1 MILDPRGPSIEF
13 QSIVRRDD
21 LVVELCKT
29 RKPTRSALFDKAVL
43 ISDLLKAVSYKNTY
57 LDNDQVN
64 RLYQRLIEAAD
75 IFDYPVAPVLPTVT
89 IPTVGS
95 TIIVD
100 GVTGVTG
107 DVDINSSGISSIN
120 AGVIVND
127 DINAAAGIAL
137 SKLAALTASR
147 ALVSDGSGIVS
158 VSAVTNTELG
168 HLTGVTSPIQTQLN
182 AKIGTTLASANIIV
196 GNGSNVATAVAMTG
210 DVTISNAGVTS
221 IGTGVIVNADVSASA
236 GIALSKL
243 AALTASRAA
252 VTDGSGFM
260 TTSTVTATELGYVSG
275 VTSSIQTQL
284 NAKQATITGGATT
297 IVSSNLTASR
307 ALTSDGAGKVAVSLV
322 TATEL
327 GYLTGVTSALQ
338 TQLDSKQP
346 DIQFQDEGVSAGSSG
361 GVSTVNFTGSGVT
374 ASEAAGTLTVNI
386 PGTSNGLPTGGVAG
400 NYLRK
405 SSGTDF
411 DAAWDTFTIS
421 DVTDITATAAEINAL
436 AGAGVSATE
445 MSFLG
450 GVTGDIQSQLDAK
463 LSQTLSYGAIW
474 TGNIS
479 NIATPLSIGSNGH
492 VLTVVGGVP
501 TWQAPGSGGTVT
513 SVAASGGTTG
523 MSFTG
528 SPITTSGTL
537 TLTGTLALANGGTG
551 ASLAYPLADRIMFW
565 DNSAGQ
571 TTWLSLGPTLSITG
585 TTIDIDVK
593 TDGGDLSDSNVQYQS
608 SSKKQRTEFL
618 YPTSV
623 DGTSWSGAFNQTNVL
638 NMVPNNSIIVV
649 RATFSGVQTSG
660 TVGSSGFYFVI
671 ERAFRRTTTTTTAVG
686 SLTTLSSAN
695 DTGDSFTLG
704 PTLTT
709 SGGNINFERTMTTTK
724 TFKVSLKLEVTVLE
738 N

>member
-1 MILDPRGPSIEF
+1 MILDPRGPSIEY
-13 QSIVRRDD
+13 QAIVRRDD

-43 ISDLLKAVSYKNTY
+43 ISDLLKAVSYKTTY
-57 LDNDQVN
+57 LDNEQVN
-64 RLYQRLIEAAD
+64 RLYQKLIEASD
-75 IFDYPVAPVLPTVT
+75 IFDYPIAPVLPTVT

-107 DVDINSSGISSIN
+107 DVDINGSGISSIN

-147 ALVSDGSGIVS
+147 ALVSDGSGVVS

-168 HLTGVTSPIQTQLN
+168 YLTGVTSAIQTQLN
-182 AKIGTTLASANIIV
+182 AKIGTTLPSANIIV

-210 DVTISNAGVTS
+210 DVTISNTGVTA
-221 IGTGVIVNADVSASA
+221 IGTGVIVNADVNASA

-260 TTSTVTATELGYVSG
+260 TTSAVTATELGYVSG
-275 VTSSIQTQL
+275 VTSAIQTQL
-284 NAKQATITGGATT
+284 NAKQATITGAATT
-297 IVSSNLTASR
+297 ITGTNLTASR
-307 ALTSDGAGKVAVSLV
+307 ALASDGSGKVAVSAV

-361 GVSTVNFTGSGVT
+361 GVSIVNFTGSGVT

-386 PGTSNGLPTGGVAG
+386 PGTANGLPTGGVAG

-436 AGAGVSATE
+436 SGAGVSATE
-445 MSFLG
+445 MAFLG
-450 GVTGDIQSQLDAK
+450 NVTGDIQAQLDAK
-463 LSQTLSYGAIW
+463 LSLTLPLGAIW
-474 TGNIS
+474 VGNAS
-479 NIATPLSIGSNGH
+479 DIATPISVGSNGH

-501 TWQAPGSGGTVT
+501 TWQAPGVGGTVT

-528 SPITTSGTL
+528 SPIVASGTL
-537 TLTGTLALANGGTG
+537 TLTGTLAAANGGTSFSTYATG
-551 ASLAYPLADRIMFW
+551 DILYASAA
-565 DNSAGQ
+565 N
-571 TTWLSLGPTLSITG
+571 TLSKLAAGTNERVLILSGGVPKWQTVSDTVTFGLNQYTGVDFDYEDDPKRAYHIDAGYGTTTG
-585 TTIDIDVK
+585 TSYTANVIQSADIPNSTTVFVTCYVTGVKSDGSVGYGGKVEASFRKNSSGTLTII
-593 TDGGDLSDSNVQYQS
+593 
-608 SSKKQRTEFL
+608 
-618 YPTSV
+618 
-623 DGTSWSGAFNQTNVL
+623 GTSTSSISEDVSGNC
-638 NMVPNNSIIVV
+638 
-649 RATFSGVQTSG
+649 
-660 TVGSSGFYFVI
+660 
-671 ERAFRRTTTTTTAVG
+671 TAA
-686 SLTTLSSAN
+686 LSA
-695 DTGDSFTLG
+695 
-704 PTLTT
+704 
-709 SGGNINFERTMTTTK
+709 SGGAVQLTITMATESGNFTQVA
-724 TFKVSLKLEVTVLE
+724 FCQYVLASI
-738 N
+738 